1 MVFILIGGFI
11 FASLFIGAI
20 LYLANRKQ
28 YEINKRMKQYT
39 AGAGEKARQEDDILN
54 KPFSQRV
61 FWPVLKSF
69 SKIISRFTKTR
80 SRDKLQQSLQLAG
93 NPGNLKAQEFLALHY
108 LFVALAAGGT
118 WGLLFLTG
126 KRVDQQLLISCMAGV
141 AAFMGGRAY
150 LSSQTRKRQT
160 AIQKELPAALDLL
173 CVSVEA
179 GLSFDSGMLQ
189 VVEKSRGQLSR
200 EFKIAL
206 QEMQMG
212 KPRREALRDM
222 GSRTGVEDLIL
233 FVGALIQADQLGVS
247 IAKILRTQA
256 DQVRM
261 KRRQRIE
268 EKAMKAPVKM
278 LFPLVFF
285 IFPCIFMVL
294 LGPAVIKIYNVL
306 INGH

>member
-1 MVFILIGGFI
+1 MGIILAAAFVGV
-11 FASLFIGAI
+11 SLFIGAI

-28 YEINKRMKQYT
+28 YEINKRMRKYT
-39 AGAGEKARQEDDILN
+39 TGAGDKARQEDDVLSR
-54 KPFSQRV
+54 PFSQRV
-61 FWPVLKSF
+61 FWPLIKSF
-69 SKIISRFTKTR
+69 SKITSRFTPAQ
-80 SRDKLQQSLQLAG
+80 SREKLQQLLQLAG

-108 LFVALAAGGT
+108 LFVVLAAGGT
-118 WGLLFLTG
+118 WSLLFLAG
-126 KRVDQQLLISCMAGV
+126 KRADQQILMACMAGIV
-141 AAFMGGRAY
+141 AYLGGKAY
-150 LSSQTRKRQT
+150 LSSRTRKRQT

-179 GLSFDSGMLQ
+179 GLGFDSGLLQ
-189 VVEKSRGQLSR
+189 VVEKSRGDLSR

-261 KRRQRIE
+261 KRRQRVE
-268 EKAMKAPVKM
+268 EMAMKAPVKM

-294 LGPAVIKIYNVL
+294 LGPAVIKVYDVL
-306 INGH
+306 IKR